1 MKILVIRTDR
11 IGDLIASTPV
21 FETIKKRYPDSHIAA
36 LVSPYTKDLLRY
48 NPFVDELLIYDA
60 DGLHKGLNGLMKL
73 AKELKE
79 KEFDAVVTLFSK
91 FSLGLLVYLA
101 GIPKRIAPATKIAQM
116 FYNYRITQRRSRS
129 VKHEADYNL
138 ELLKALGV
146 ERAFKSV
153 GLWTDRE
160 SDEVASRYIE
170 NEGLLKASKGRKLIG
185 IHPGSGGSAGNWRP
199 ERYAGLADKLISDYG
214 YTVLLTGSIKE
225 AELLTEVRGIMK
237 HKPSIYLSD
246 SILIFAALLSK
257 LSVFVSSSTG
267 PMHMAAARKV
277 PTVSIFPPV
286 KACTPVRWGPIGNRQ
301 LVLMPDVPQCERC
314 IKEKCQYYDCMDR
327 ITIESVVEGI
337 NRMAGK
343 E

>member
-21 FETIKKRYPDSHIAA
+21 FETIKKRYPDSYIAA

-60 DGLHKGLNGLMKL
+60 DGIHKGLNGLMKL

-79 KEFDAVVTLFSK
+79 KEFDAVVTLYSK

-138 ELLKALGV
+138 ELLKSLGV

-160 SDEVASRYIE
+160 SDEAASRYIE

-225 AELLTEVRGIMK
+225 AELLTKVRGIMK